1 MDHGEID
8 PEVGESSA
16 MTTAIEQVWQLVWKA
31 IWLNPEAF
39 QLINQLPRG
48 AEVALAIT
56 LVAGLSQA
64 IGQGIILFVNRVK
77 PFRFIVSLLISAI
90 LFGFGWIF
98 WILSTWIAC
107 NLLFRLNPSLVTLGQ
122 SLGLSYAP
130 QIFSFFIA
138 LPYLGVPISIALSIW
153 SFLAFL
159 TAMRATL
166 GLDLWQAFW
175 CGVLGWMML
184 QILQRTIGRPVAKA
198 GQWLVNTAAGVK
210 LVTDLK
216 ELERL
221 VQRENISNRDQS

>member
-1 MDHGEID
+1 
-8 PEVGESSA
+8 
-16 MTTAIEQVWQLVWKA
+16 MTTAIDQVWQLVWGA

-39 QLINQLPRG
+39 QQINQLPRG
-48 AEVALAIT
+48 LEVALAIT
-56 LVAGLSQA
+56 LLAGLSQA

-77 PFRFIVSLLISAI
+77 PFRFVLSLIISAV

-98 WILSTWIAC
+98 WVLSTWVAC
-107 NLLFRLNPSLVTLGQ
+107 NVLFRLHPSLIAVGQ

-138 LPYLGVPISIALSIW
+138 LPYLGVPVSIALSIW

-159 TAMRATL
+159 TAMQATL
-166 GLDLWQAFW
+166 GLSLWQAFW

-184 QILQRTIGRPVAKA
+184 QVLQRTIGRPVAKT
-198 GQWLVNTAAGVK
+198 GQWLANQVAGVK

-221 VQRENISNRDQS
+221 VHRENMSNRE

>member
-1 MDHGEID
+1 
-8 PEVGESSA
+8 
-16 MTTAIEQVWQLVWKA
+16 MTTAIEQAGQLIWGA
-31 IWLNPEAF
+31 IWLNPEVF

-48 AEVALAIT
+48 LEVALGVT

-77 PFRFIVSLLISAI
+77 PLRFMLSLVISAI

-98 WILSTWIAC
+98 WALSTWIAC
-107 NLLFRLNPSLVTLGQ
+107 NVLFRLNPSLITVGQ

-159 TAMRATL
+159 TAMRTTL
-166 GLDLWQAFW
+166 GLGLWQAFW
-175 CGVLGWMML
+175 CGVLGWVML
-184 QILQRTIGRPVAKA
+184 QILQRTIGRPVARA
-198 GQWLVNTAAGVK
+198 GQWLANQAAGVT

-221 VQRENISNRDQS
+221 VQREPINNRDQP

>member
-1 MDHGEID
+1 
-8 PEVGESSA
+8 
-16 MTTAIEQVWQLVWKA
+16 MTSAIEQIWQLLWNA
-31 IWLNPEAF
+31 IWLKPEAF

-48 AEVALAIT
+48 LEVALGVT
-56 LVAGLSQA
+56 LLAGLSQA

-77 PFRFIVSLLISAI
+77 PLRFILSLIISAV

-107 NLLFRLNPSLVTLGQ
+107 NVLFRFNPSLITVGQ

-138 LPYLGVPISIALSIW
+138 LPYLGVPVSIALSIW

-159 TAMRATL
+159 TAMQATL
-166 GLDLWQAFW
+166 GLGLWQAFW

-184 QILQRTIGRPVAKA
+184 QILQRTIGRPVARA
-198 GQWLVNTAAGVK
+198 GQWLANTAAGVK

-221 VQRENISNRDQS
+221 VERGTISNRDRP